1 MNKLSSNEL
10 LSCSQSMGTSGFV
23 GINLSQNIDE
33 YVRSGL
39 SARYRLLCSLMGSFR
54 AGAGLNGLGSGALST
69 PPRSLAK
76 SARVRQ
82 SPPESSGVQWSLA
95 DSGRLTRLNWT
106 VLPLPKVFVDQ
117 SPVQLS
123 LSLADS
129 GGLCQ
134 TLVNSSS
141 VSQIPWEII
150 SKTRFI
156 RNLKLIT
163 NLSKSCE

>member
-1 MNKLSSNEL
+1 MCHSI
-10 LSCSQSMGTSGFV
+10 M
-23 GINLSQNIDE
+23 
-33 YVRSGL
+33 
-39 SARYRLLCSLMGSFR
+39 
-54 AGAGLNGLGSGALST
+54 GALST
-69 PPRSLAK
+69 PPRSLAG
-76 SARVRQ
+76 
-82 SPPESSGVQWSLA
+82 SG
-95 DSGRLTRLNWT
+95 GLTRLNRT

-117 SPVQLS
+117 SPVRLSPVQLS

-134 TLVNSSS
+134 TPVNSIS

-163 NLSKSCE
+163 NLSKSCD